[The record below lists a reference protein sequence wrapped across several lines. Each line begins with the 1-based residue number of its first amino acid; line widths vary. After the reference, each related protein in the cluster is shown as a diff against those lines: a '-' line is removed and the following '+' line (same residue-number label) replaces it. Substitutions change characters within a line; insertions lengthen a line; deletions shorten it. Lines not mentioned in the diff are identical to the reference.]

1 MPISEIR
8 TEDLIRAVVAHG
20 RDNSCCPVRSACDL
34 KIVNKV
40 SYEADWGGS
49 GPQVDTEAYLSVTVT
64 DTENHRS
71 EIFWQVTLAEALS
84 YLAKGVTVTF

>member
-20 RDNSCCPVRSACDL
+20 RSNSCCPVRSAGDL

-40 SYEADWGGS
+40 SYEADWDGS
-49 GPQVDTEAYLSVTVT
+49 EPQVDYLRVTVT

-71 EIFWQVTLAEALS
+71 EIFWPVTLAEALS